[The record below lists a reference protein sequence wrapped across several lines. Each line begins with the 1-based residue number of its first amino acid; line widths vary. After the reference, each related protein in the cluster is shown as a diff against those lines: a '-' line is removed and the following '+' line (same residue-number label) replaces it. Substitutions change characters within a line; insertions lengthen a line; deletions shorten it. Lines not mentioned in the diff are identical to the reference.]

1 MKRIDAKSWKNAIAK
16 EQTRM
21 EAPEGANQS
30 QTWCNVP
37 DSDELTGR
45 ISFSSRLP
53 QYLTTA
59 MLTGA
64 VHVTLT
70 ESAVCA
76 QNAPAKCQ
84 MV

>member
-1 MKRIDAKSWKNAIAK
+1 MPAGGRF
-16 EQTRM
+16 
-21 EAPEGANQS
+21 
-30 QTWCNVP
+30 TWCSVP

-70 ESAVCA
+70 ESVIEG
-76 QNAPAKCQ
+76 
-84 MV
+84 